1 MYLRLQAQIRYLHL
15 FIMLISCYIIGCISH
30 LFLVII
36 LSKVTFLF
44 IQKQPLQGRSEG
56 TLSVAFEVLIIS
68 CEIDLINLLIFTY
81 LTSNLHLVIFTCL
94 TSNINLFN
102 FNCLTLNFCFPKK
115 HIFRKQKRTTVYGR
129 TSLVSSFKLTQKNDN
144 LLSLRH

>member
-1 MYLRLQAQIRYLHL
+1 MYLRLQAQFRYMHL
-15 FIMLISCYIIGCISH
+15 FTMLISCYIIGCTSH

-36 LSKVTFLF
+36 LNKVTFLF

-68 CEIDLINLLIFTY
+68 CEIDLINLLIFNC
-81 LTSNLHLVIFTCL
+81 LTSNIYLVIFTCL

-102 FNCLTLNFCFPKK
+102 FNCLTSNFLFSEKAYLSQTEENDCLWT
-115 HIFRKQKRTTVYGR
+115 HVLSFR
-129 TSLVSSFKLTQKNDN
+129 F
-144 LLSLRH
+144 